1 MRVVNR
7 LSRPRQRVALV
18 TGAAGGIGAATA
30 RILARDGCAVA
41 LVDLAADPLDRVCAD
56 LTEEGFD
63 ARSVECDVTSHDE
76 VARAIAMAV
85 AWRGHLDVVVNAA
98 GVVRLG
104 TIDGIDDDAWQE
116 MLNVNL
122 TSVFLVC
129 RAAYASLLTGADAGV
144 VNVASVSGRTRS
156 VLADPSYVA
165 SKAGVIGLTRSLAAQ
180 WARDGIRVNCVA
192 PGLTDTAMSS
202 IYSQDERRSFEQM
215 IPLGRYARPEEVAE
229 AIAFLASDRS
239 SYITGAV
246 LDVNGGMFMG

>member
-1 MRVVNR
+1 MFNR
-7 LSRPRQRVALV
+7 LSHPRRRVALV

-30 RILARDGCAVA
+30 KSLAREGCAVV
-41 LVDLAADPLDRVCAD
+41 LVDLAADPLDGICSA
-56 LTEEGFD
+56 LTEDGLD
-63 ARSVECDVTSHDE
+63 ARSVKCDVTSRDDVE
-76 VARAIAMAV
+76 RAVAMA
-85 AWRGHLDVVVNAA
+85 ASWHGHLDVVVNAA
-98 GVVRLG
+98 GIVRLG
-104 TIDGIDDDAWQE
+104 TVDGIDDDAWHR
-116 MLNVNL
+116 MLDINL

-129 RAAYASLLTGADAGV
+129 RAAHASLLAGVAAGV

-202 IYSQDERRSFEQM
+202 IYSQEERRSFEQM

-246 LDVNGGMFMG
+246 LDVNGGIFMG